1 MKLTGTFVLKSL
13 VLGVLLNAGFL
24 FSQVS
29 STYSFSQEQ
38 GQYQELQ
45 NSTVLATATGV
56 YMGSLDTDKIKVDLP
71 FSFTFNG
78 TSYSHLHIYPKG
90 YVSFGDA
97 YIGVTTSPISFP
109 GRGGKDF
116 EGVISVFGSDILS
129 SYDEVSGKAST
140 IAYEVFGMAP
150 NREIVF
156 QWKHFRFY
164 AQPLNANEDFN
175 FQLKLNENGE
185 IRFVYD
191 VKNVNTWFSEKS
203 VQVGLRGTS
212 NADFNNR
219 LATGA
224 SGNDW
229 NSTVQG
235 VARNSSVKTNGN
247 LPLPASGLTFIYT
260 PAQLSAQEVKVDT
273 AEKIVE
279 IAPNPV
285 ANILKIETKEN
296 LQSCEIFNVAG
307 QKILSAEGKTID
319 VSHLSKGNYIVKINL
334 KGGKSIT
341 KKFIKK

>member
-29 STYSFSQEQ
+29 STYSFSQAQ

-45 NSTVLATATGV
+45 NPTVLAISTGV
-56 YMGSLDTDKIKVDLP
+56 GIGELDKDPVKVNLP
-71 FSFTFNG
+71 FSFIFNG
-78 TSYSHLHIYPKG
+78 TSYPHLHIYPKG
-90 YVSFGDA
+90 HISFGDE
-97 YIGVTTSPISFP
+97 YIGASISPISFP
-109 GRGGKDF
+109 GRQGKDF
-116 EGVISVFGSDILS
+116 AGVISVFGTDIIS
-129 SYDEVSGKAST
+129 TYDTNGKTST

-156 QWKHFRFY
+156 QWKHFRFNSR
-164 AQPLNANEDFN
+164 PLNGNEDLN

-296 LQSCEIFNVAG
+296 LKSCEIFNVAG
-307 QKILSAEGKTID
+307 QKILSAEEKTID